1 MTPAAPSSPGALPLD
16 PLLAQLVGCLPAPH
30 AAALRTACDAAEFH
44 AEACWHSHDARPEAV
59 VGLVRGAPERI
70 AALAASLVPEHAD
83 RIARWLA
90 ATPGAEDVGFKLGHH
105 GVQVYVRGALR
116 AADAVAGLTAAGAAV
131 QPTPIDNLLA
141 LFEQPDLA
149 MVGLELHPDRVE
161 GAVYASVARRPHTT
175 AAVRDAFGFL
185 VRVVAPDQLD
195 AWDAAAP
202 VLLDAPG
209 DEIVYASMSASLD
222 WPWAKL
228 DVGARPLAIAAP
240 LAAALGT
247 GAVEPVLAAARGLGG
262 GAWSHVG
269 ARFGSGFGPV
279 FYPPVHGDRD

>member
-1 MTPAAPSSPGALPLD
+1 MTPLD
-16 PLLAQLVGCLPAPH
+16 QLFGKLVGQLPAPLG
-30 AAALRTACDAAEFH
+30 AALRAACDATPFH
-44 AEACWHSHDARPEAV
+44 AEACWHSHDPRPEAV
-59 VGLVRGAPERI
+59 VGLVGGAPARI
-70 AALAASLVPEHAD
+70 AALARSLAPAHAE

-90 ATPGAEDVGFKLGHH
+90 ATPGIEDVGVKLGHH

-116 AADAVAGLTAAGAAV
+116 TADAIAGLAAAEVAA
-131 QPTPIDNLLA
+131 QPVAIDNLLA

-149 MVGLELHPDRVE
+149 MVGLELHPDRIE

-195 AWDAAAP
+195 AWDSCAP
-202 VLLDAPG
+202 VLLDSPG
-209 DEIVYASMSASLD
+209 DEIVYVSMSASLD

-228 DVGARPLAIAAP
+228 DVGARPLAMAGP
-240 LAAALGT
+240 LAAALGA
-247 GAVEPVLAAARGLGG
+247 GAVDGVLAAARDCGG

-269 ARFGSGFGPV
+269 VRFGSGFGPV
-279 FYPPVHGDRD
+279 FYLPVHGDRD